1 MIKGAYESLAL
12 DLKTGVAFFD
22 LNFKKGLKNPV
33 KVNHFGEIGLFQI
46 PKDLKLSYL
55 GFH

>member
-1 MIKGAYESLAL
+1 MVKGANESLAL

-22 LNFKKGLKNPV
+22 LNFKKGLKNRV

-55 GFH
+55 GFY

>member
-1 MIKGAYESLAL
+1 MVKGANESLAL

-22 LNFKKGLKNPV
+22 LNFKKGLKNHV

>member
-1 MIKGAYESLAL
+1 MVKDANESLAL

-55 GFH
+55 GFY